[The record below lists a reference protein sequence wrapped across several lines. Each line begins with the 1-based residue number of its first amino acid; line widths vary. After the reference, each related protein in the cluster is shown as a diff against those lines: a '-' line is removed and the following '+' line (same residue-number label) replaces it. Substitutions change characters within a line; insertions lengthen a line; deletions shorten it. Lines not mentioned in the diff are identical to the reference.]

1 MVLLQKLNKAM
12 SKRDKRVNK
21 KSPRAGMVLLIGNI
35 DSAISDIDSIGA
47 GRPEFNIGKEIGV
60 INCDGL
66 MTFFCVH
73 GRTLAGKLIN
83 VNNFRARGTA
93 AV

>member
-1 MVLLQKLNKAM
+1 MVLLQKLNRAM
-12 SKRDKRVNK
+12 SKRDKRLSK

-60 INCDGL
+60 INGDGL
-66 MTFFCVH
+66 MTLFCVH